1 MSGTVAKPS
10 VQRGFGERLW
20 EATADRGPLCVGI
33 DPHSALL
40 EQWGL
45 ADDADGLARF
55 SDICV
60 EAFGGIA
67 AVVKPQVAFYE
78 AHGSAGMRVLETT
91 MGALRERGALVL
103 ADAKRGDIGS
113 TMAAYAR
120 AWLDDRSPL
129 AADAVTISPYL
140 GLGSLEPAL
149 ELALGSGRGAFVL
162 AATSNPEGASVQ
174 RATSATGRT
183 VAQGIVDEVG
193 ARNAGA
199 TPMGSIGV
207 VVGATLDE
215 VPDLSGINGPVLL
228 PGVGAQGGTAA
239 DVARILGPRARLA
252 LPAVS
257 RDILRSGPS
266 IGAVRDAALRMIEQ
280 FRFLA
285 SAR

>member
-1 MSGTVAKPS
+1 MSGTAGDP
-10 VQRGFGERLW
+10 RGRRSFGERLW
-20 EATADRGPLCVGI
+20 NATAERGPLCVGI
-33 DPHSALL
+33 DPHAALL

-45 ADDADGLARF
+45 ADDAEGLARF

-78 AHGSAGMRVLETT
+78 AHGSAGIRVLENT
-91 MGALRERGALVL
+91 MGALRESGALVL

-129 AADAVTISPYL
+129 AADAVTVSPYL

-149 ELALGSGRGAFVL
+149 ALARATGRGAFVL

-174 RATSATGRT
+174 RATTATGRT
-183 VAQGIVDEVG
+183 VAQGIVDEV
-193 ARNAGA
+193 AALNAGA
-199 TPMGSIGV
+199 EPMGSIGV
-207 VVGATLDE
+207 VVGATLGD
-215 VPDLSGINGPVLL
+215 VPDLSGLSGPVLL

-239 DVARILGPRARLA
+239 DVARILGPSARLA

-266 IGAVRDAALRMIEQ
+266 IGAVRNAALRMIEQ

-285 SAR
+285 SA